1 MAAVATNSPC
11 PPAQG
16 LWLPRAVLMAARLTG
31 GMLHEFEDQRAA
43 RTATMYSAAREE
55 FQALLRAAVPRRS
68 RAAYHLRVII
78 HRDPHSLWVGWLRLA
93 TTCCDTDT
101 GIIDDAEQ
109 VLRDGIPRGRW
120 CGRRRRRRRQAGGCE
135 AAPGAHEHVRIR
147 CLRSRAAGLPPG
159 RQQDRCACCEQAE
172 FWLSVGR
179 GERCLKCAG
188 HECSCRPNEDAVR
201 TPTRQGR

>member
-1 MAAVATNSPC
+1 MQLELSVAGLGLRYLEPVVVTEAAVAAVATNSPC

-78 HRDPHSLWVGWLRLA
+78 HRDPHSGLVG
-93 TTCCDTDT
+93 
-101 GIIDDAEQ
+101 
-109 VLRDGIPRGRW
+109 
-120 CGRRRRRRRQAGGCE
+120 
-135 AAPGAHEHVRIR
+135 
-147 CLRSRAAGLPPG
+147 
-159 RQQDRCACCEQAE
+159 
-172 FWLSVGR
+172 
-179 GERCLKCAG
+179 
-188 HECSCRPNEDAVR
+188 
-201 TPTRQGR
+201 